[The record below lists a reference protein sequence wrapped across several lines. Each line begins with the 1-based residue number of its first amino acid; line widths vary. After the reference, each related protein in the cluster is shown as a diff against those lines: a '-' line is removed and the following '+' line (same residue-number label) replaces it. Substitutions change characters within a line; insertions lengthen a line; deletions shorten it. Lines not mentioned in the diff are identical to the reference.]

1 MKKLRVGIIG
11 LGVGEKHI
19 YAYESHP
26 GCEVVCLCDFSE
38 EKLQM
43 AREKY
48 SGIRSTKDATE
59 IINDPEIN
67 VVSIAS
73 FDDYHFDQVKS
84 SILNKKHVFVE
95 KPLCQFREEA
105 VQIKDMLN
113 NHPDVKLSSN
123 LNLRTAPRFKY
134 VRDLISGGKMGRIY
148 YIEADYLWGRHHKLT
163 DGWRKEMD
171 YYSIINGA
179 AVHMI
184 DLVIWL
190 TGMYPV
196 EVKGYG
202 NQIATSGSGFRFDD
216 FVVLL
221 FKFEDGTIAKISAN
235 GGCVHPHFHKVAIY
249 GTKQTFFNDMPRGK
263 LVSARD
269 SMHSFADISEEYPG
283 KNKSD
288 VIYSFVDS
296 ILNTG
301 SKAIVP
307 LEDVFKTMSVC
318 FAAEESIRTNNCI
331 AVEYI

>member
-1 MKKLRVGIIG
+1 MKKLRVGVIG

-19 YAYESHP
+19 HAYESHP
-26 GCEVVCLCDFSE
+26 DCEVVCLCDFSE

-48 SGIRSTKDATE
+48 SGIRLTKDAAE
-59 IINDPEIN
+59 IINDPEIDI
-67 VVSIAS
+67 VSIAS
-73 FDDYHFDQVKS
+73 FDDHHFNQVKS

-105 VQIKDMLN
+105 VQIKYLLN
-113 NHPDVKLSSN
+113 NHPDIKLSSN
-123 LNLRTAPRFKY
+123 LNLRTAPRFNY
-134 VRDLISGGKMGRIY
+134 LRDLIRVGEMGSIY
-148 YIEADYLWGRHHKLT
+148 YIEADYLWGRLHKLT
-163 DGWRKEMD
+163 DGWRKDMD

-184 DLVIWL
+184 DLLIWL

-202 NQIATSGSGFRFDD
+202 NHIATRGSGFKFDD

-221 FKFEDGTIAKISAN
+221 LKFEDGTIAKVSAN

-249 GTKQTFFNDMPRGK
+249 GTKQTFINDVSGGK

-269 SMHSFADISEEYPG
+269 SMHTSADVSEEYPG
-283 KNKSD
+283 EDKGD

-307 LEDVFKTMSVC
+307 LEDVFNTMSVC
-318 FAAEESIRTNNCI
+318 FAAEESIRQNNCVT
-331 AVEYI
+331 VEYI

>member
-1 MKKLRVGIIG
+1 MTKLRIGIIG

-19 YAYESHP
+19 QAYESHP
-26 GCEVVCLCDFSE
+26 ECEVVCLCDFSE
-38 EKLQM
+38 DKLQM

-48 SGIRSTKDATE
+48 SGIRLTKDAAE
-59 IINDPEIN
+59 VINDPEIN

-105 VQIKDMLN
+105 VQIKDLLN
-113 NHPDVKLSSN
+113 NHAEVKLSSN

-134 VRDLISGGKMGRIY
+134 LKDLIHMGKMGHIY
-148 YIEADYLWGRHHKLT
+148 YIEADYLWARLHKLT
-163 DGWRKEMD
+163 DGWRREMD

-184 DLVIWL
+184 DLLIWL
-190 TGMYPV
+190 TGMYPI

-202 NQIATSGSGFRFDD
+202 NQIATHSSGFRFDD

-221 FKFEDGTIAKISAN
+221 LKFEDGMIAKVSAN

-249 GTKQTFFNDMPRGK
+249 GTKRTFINDVSGGK
-263 LVSARD
+263 LVSVRD
-269 SMHSFADISEEYPG
+269 STHTFSDISEEYPG
-283 KNKSD
+283 KDKGD
-288 VIYSFVDS
+288 VIYSFIDS
-296 ILNTG
+296 ILNTD
-301 SKAIVP
+301 SKAIVS

-318 FAAEESIRTNNCI
+318 FAAEESIKENNCV
-331 AVEYI
+331 AVKYI